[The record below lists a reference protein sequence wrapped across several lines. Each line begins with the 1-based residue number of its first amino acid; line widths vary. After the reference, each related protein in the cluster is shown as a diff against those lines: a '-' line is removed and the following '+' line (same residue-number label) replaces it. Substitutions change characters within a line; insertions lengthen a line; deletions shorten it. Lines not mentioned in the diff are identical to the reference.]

1 MSLRRTAAILR
12 KEILHIVRDY
22 RNAFL
27 VTVSPA
33 FLLFLLAYI
42 FSFDVGQ
49 ISLAMFDQDRSEVS
63 RQYAASLGQDPNITL
78 AYSVNNREEILTLL
92 EGGDIDAGLVIPPG
106 FANTVHTGRPALVQ
120 AVIDGTDPFAGGQV
134 LRSVGAHSEVFVSS
148 SVTAN
153 SDSVQPRIEVRT
165 QAWYNAGLKSLLSMV
180 PGLLAVVLIMPTL
193 AFALAL
199 TREKETGTLE
209 GLMATP
215 IRGPEYLTGKLLAY
229 IVAGLAS
236 AFLALLVAVLWFK
249 VPFKGSLTLYLLL
262 AAVYFAACMGPAT
275 VIANF
280 VKSQQSTMFIV
291 LLVFIVPSFFL
302 AGLIT
307 PVGGGE
313 VWATLPSYA
322 LPSTHFVE
330 ISRVVFLKGLGLD
343 HLAKPALILLGMGL
357 GAFAVG
363 LAGFKKKV
371 A

>member
-1 MSLRRTAAILR
+1 MSLRRTVAILR

-22 RNAFL
+22 RNVFL

-49 ISLAMFDQDRSEVS
+49 IRLAVFDQDRSAVS
-63 RQYAASLGQDPNITL
+63 RQYAASLRQDSDITL
-78 AYSVNNREEILTLL
+78 AHSVNSREEMLTLL

-106 FANTVHTGRPALVQ
+106 FANAVHAGRPAQVQ
-120 AVIDGTDPFAGGQV
+120 AVVDGTDPFAGGQV
-134 LRSVGAHSEVFVSS
+134 LRSVAAHSEVFVSGS
-148 SVTAN
+148 ASAIPG
-153 SDSVQPRIEVRT
+153 SFQPRVQVRT
-165 QAWYNAGLKSLLSMV
+165 QAWYNVGLKSLLSMV

-229 IVAGLAS
+229 VLAGLVS
-236 AFLALLVAVLWFK
+236 AGLALLVAVVWFK
-249 VPFKGSLTLYLLL
+249 VPFRGSLALFLLL
-262 AAVYFAACMGPAT
+262 AAVYFGACMGPAT
-275 VIANF
+275 VIANY
-280 VKSQQSTMFIV
+280 VKSQQSIMFIV

-307 PVGGGE
+307 PVGGGTLW
-313 VWATLPSYA
+313 VMLPSYA

-330 ISRVVFLKGLGLD
+330 ISRVVFLKGLGLN
-343 HLAKPALILLGMGL
+343 HLARPALILLGMGL
-357 GAFAVG
+357 GALATG
-363 LAGFKKKV
+363 LACFKKKV